1 MTMWTCKLAM
11 TPNEVQL
18 LIQSDKIGDLL
29 KARLTAEAGH
39 PRALITLLEEVA
51 LWSGGL
57 LGAAISADE
66 SVQIGCALGVFG
78 DEPWQAES
86 PLVRFEPAAR
96 ANPKA
101 LRGMGDFR
109 ALRRG
114 RRAAEDHHHGSLA

>member
-1 MTMWTCKLAM
+1 MTWTCKLAV

-18 LIQSDKIGDLL
+18 LIRSNESGDLL
-29 KARLTAEAGH
+29 KARLPAQVRH
-39 PRALITLLEEVA
+39 PRALLTMLEGVA
-51 LWSGGL
+51 LWSGSPL
-57 LGAAISADE
+57 CAAISADE
-66 SVQIGCALGVFG
+66 SVQIGCALGLFG

-96 ANPKA
+96 ANQKV

-114 RRAAEDHHHGSLA
+114 RAATERRER